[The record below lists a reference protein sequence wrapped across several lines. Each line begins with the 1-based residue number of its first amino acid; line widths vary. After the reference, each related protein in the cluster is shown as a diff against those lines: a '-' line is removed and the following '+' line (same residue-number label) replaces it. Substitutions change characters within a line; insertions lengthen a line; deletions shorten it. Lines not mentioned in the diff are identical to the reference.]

1 VTDTATILKGT
12 GIGTAVTGAVL
23 MWSQQNPLAAL
34 ILMLF
39 VLSFADWVTGVAK
52 AHRMGVE
59 VVSAKL
65 KTKLIELG
73 LYCAAIAAAFAVV
86 IIAQAAT
93 GSGMV
98 SVLLPYVMDVVII
111 ALCYVELV
119 SILENLEVALGVHS
133 MASMYVVR
141 PLRKLLTFQLK
152 AWGRRIDE
160 VTREGDPK

>member
-1 VTDTATILKGT
+1 MTDTATILKGT

-23 MWSQQNPLAAL
+23 LWSQQNPLAAL

-39 VLSFADWVTGVAK
+39 VLSLADWVTGVAK
-52 AHRMGVE
+52 AQRMGVE
-59 VVSAKL
+59 VVSARL

-152 AWGRRIDE
+152 TWERKIDE
-160 VTREGDPK
+160 VTREGEAK